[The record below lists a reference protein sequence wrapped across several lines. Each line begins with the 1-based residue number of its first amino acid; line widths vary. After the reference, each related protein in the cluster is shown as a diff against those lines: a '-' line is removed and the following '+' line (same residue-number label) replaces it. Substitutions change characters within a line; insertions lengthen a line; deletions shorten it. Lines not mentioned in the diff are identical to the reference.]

1 MPLFLDSHTLPSGVT
16 TAELSEMHARD
27 LQVQDKYG
35 VRYLKWWFD
44 PARGRV
50 FCLILAPDR
59 DAAIA
64 VHREANGI
72 QADDL
77 FEVQEF
83 E

>member
-1 MPLFLDSHTLPSGVT
+1 MPLFLDSHTLPPGVT

-27 LQVQDKYG
+27 VQVQDKYG

>member
-1 MPLFLDSHTLPSGVT
+1 MPLFLDSHTIPSGVT
-16 TAELSEMHARD
+16 TEELSEMHARD
-27 LQVQDKYG
+27 LGVQDKYG

-59 DAAIA
+59 EAAIA